1 MEHDGNYT
9 GFAILGFG
17 IVMIASV
24 RYVINM
30 CVTWIMLL
38 VCRGLELSFNID
50 GVLFFSFFFSLPY
63 KSFFGGVSALTPE
76 HYMKMNGFPNTYW
89 GSGGENDDI
98 ATRY

>member
-1 MEHDGNYT
+1 MGTVKDT
-9 GFAILGFG
+9 TFKRFSVSFAVVTSPEKSILAFS
-17 IVMIASV
+17 IEA
-24 RYVINM
+24 
-30 CVTWIMLL
+30 
-38 VCRGLELSFNID
+38 F
-50 GVLFFSFFFSLPY
+50 FFSFSFSLPY

>member
-1 MEHDGNYT
+1 MEHDRNYT
-9 GFAILGFG
+9 GFTVLGFG
-17 IVMIASV
+17 IVMTVAV
-24 RYVINM
+24 RYAINM
-30 CVTWIMLL
+30 CVTWITLL
-38 VCRGLELSFNID
+38 VCGGLVLAFTID
-50 GVLFFSFFFSLPY
+50 AFFFSFSFSLPY